1 MTKSKLRST
10 LLATTMVAG
19 GMMMGSGTAYATT
32 GTVFNLQDN
41 LNFDCATAAPGVG
54 LNGFASCSDTVLEWV
69 DVAGTGEARSFLRIL
84 PPSNTNVA
92 ISSDFGW
99 FDLNLLQNENNI
111 IQVSSFGFTIDL
123 LTSILVADAANNL
136 LFALPELELGVT
148 FTETSNSSPCPG
160 PNPLGSVC
168 DDIFVVAGLDQV
180 TGSFLFPFGGE
191 TYSLSFRVL
200 ADPLTGSF
208 FDDANPDGGG
218 TIYTAENFTSQ
229 LRVQARIDQI
239 PEPGTLAL
247 LGLGLLGLP
256 LVARRAAKKA

>member
-19 GMMMGSGTAYATT
+19 GMMMGSGTAYATP

-41 LNFDCATAAPGVG
+41 LNFDCDSAAPLVG
-54 LNGFASCSDTVLEWV
+54 PNGLDSCENTVMSWV
-69 DVAGTGEARSFLRIL
+69 DTDAGPARSFLRIL
-84 PPSNTNVA
+84 PPSNTSVA
-92 ISSDFGW
+92 ITSDTDW
-99 FDLNLLQNENNI
+99 VDINLLQHENNI
-111 IQVSSFGFTIDL
+111 IPVSSFGFTIDL
-123 LTSILVADAANNL
+123 LTSILVADAANTP
-136 LFALPELELGVT
+136 LFGLPELALGVT
-148 FTETSNSSPCPG
+148 FTETPNSSPCPG

>member
-19 GMMMGSGTAYATT
+19 GMMMGSGTAYATP

-41 LNFDCATAAPGVG
+41 LNFDCDSAAPLVG
-54 LNGFASCSDTVLEWV
+54 PNGLDSCENTVMSWV
-69 DVAGTGEARSFLRIL
+69 DTDAGPARSFLRIL

-99 FDLNLLQNENNI
+99 FDINLLQHENNI
-111 IQVSSFGFTIDL
+111 IPVSSFGFTIDL
-123 LTSILVADAANNL
+123 LTSILVADAANTP
-136 LFALPELELGVT
+136 LFGLPELALGVT
-148 FTETSNSSPCPG
+148 FTETANSAPCA
-160 PNPLGSVC
+160 NPLGADC
-168 DDIFVVAGLDQV
+168 ADIFVVEGLDQV

-200 ADPLTGSF
+200 ADEAAGSE
-208 FDDANPDGGG
+208 FDDSTHAGGG